1 MAHTHRVEDQFPP
14 DTSAVLSDD
23 QFEKLTAMLE
33 AQHELLESLIKP
45 IHDIAIL
52 LLADHAGGTKD
63 DGEKA

>member
-1 MAHTHRVEDQFPP
+1 MAHTHRVNDQFQP

-23 QFEKLTAMLE
+23 QFETLISILE

>member
-1 MAHTHRVEDQFPP
+1 MAHTHRVEDQFQP
-14 DTSAVLSDD
+14 DTSAVMSDE

-33 AQHELLESLIKP
+33 AQHELLQGLIKP

-52 LLADHAGGTKD
+52 LLADHAGAKD